1 VEDLQ
6 TLLQRKER
14 EFEATLEHFQSDIES
29 LQMERGELKEKLV
42 SVTKD
47 RFFRELVSA
56 SSPVQSPS
64 HHGSQHQ
71 TPTIPTGTTVLGS
84 ISIPSTNST
93 TSEGLIEY
101 TRHLQRQNWRLK
113 SQQLVEDLRKLP
125 KIQVFPIFSAISQF
139 TVYTYKFFVLLAS
152 SENR

>member
-1 VEDLQ
+1 LQ

-64 HHGSQHQ
+64 HHGSQP
-71 TPTIPTGTTVLGS
+71 TPTIPAGTP
-84 ISIPSTNST
+84 ISGMPISNVS
-93 TSEGLIEY
+93 SEGLIDY

-113 SQQLVEDLRKLP
+113 SEQLVENLRKLP
-125 KIQVFPIFSAISQF
+125 RIQVYSLS
-139 TVYTYKFFVLLAS
+139 
-152 SENR
+152 